1 MKKAIRIII
10 LVIAICVFVFSLF
23 MIISTRLKYKKA
35 IDTYD
40 KISADMVSITSSF
53 TVPDLND
60 IKEKNE
66 EGIMQVDS
74 DIIPIELDTD
84 EAEIYNPD
92 IIGWIF
98 CPDTTINYPVMQ
110 SKDNDY
116 YLRRMADKKYN
127 IAGSIFMDYRNKGDF
142 SDINTIIYGHNMKNG
157 TMFSDIMKYKDR
169 SYYEAH
175 KYIYYTSTDE
185 RSYIFKIIG
194 SAVVSPD
201 DAIFRTY
208 YEPADLQRQ
217 LETYP
222 SMLFE
227 AGTDL
232 STIDHLVTLSTCSN
246 DAGTMRYLLFCIPIE
261 IINVSYSNLT
271 K

>member
-1 MKKAIRIII
+1 MKKSIRIVI
-10 LVIAICVFVFSLF
+10 LVIAICVFAFSLF

-40 KISADMVSITSSF
+40 KLSSDMVSITTSF
-53 TVPDLND
+53 TVPDMTD
-60 IKEKNE
+60 ISEKND
-66 EGIMQVDS
+66 EGIGQVKSDS
-74 DIIPIELDTD
+74 VPIELDED
-84 EAEIYNPD
+84 EADLYNSD
-92 IIGWIF
+92 IIGWIY
-98 CPDTTINYPVMQ
+98 CPDSTINYPVLQ
-110 SKDNDY
+110 SSDNDY
-116 YLRRMADKKYN
+116 YLRRMADKNYN
-127 IAGSIFMDYRNKGDF
+127 IAGSIFMDYRNKSDF

-185 RSYIFKIIG
+185 RSYILKVIG
-194 SAVVSPD
+194 SAIVSPD

-208 YEPADLQRQ
+208 YEPVDLQRQ

-227 AGTDL
+227 ADTEL

-261 IINVSYSNLT
+261 IINE
-271 K
+271 